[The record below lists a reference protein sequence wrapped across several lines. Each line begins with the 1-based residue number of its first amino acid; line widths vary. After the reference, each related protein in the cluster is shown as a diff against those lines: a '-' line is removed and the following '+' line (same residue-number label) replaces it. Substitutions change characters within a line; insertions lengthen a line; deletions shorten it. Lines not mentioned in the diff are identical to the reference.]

1 MFHTLQ
7 RSWDLAK
14 ETWEVLRQDRALVV
28 FPIMSGIASL
38 LVFASYVI
46 PLALL
51 TPWGEIFR
59 DSGSRFDFKPGPLH
73 YVLTFLY
80 YLVSYFVVVFF
91 NTGLVACVRMR
102 FEGRSPTVADGLN
115 FSKQNLGLIF
125 KWVLLS
131 ATVGALLRAIEERAS
146 WLGQIVVNLVGLAW
160 SIATVFA
167 VPVLVYDQVGP
178 FEAVKRSVA
187 AFRRT
192 WGETVVANFGLNTVF
207 GLLFL
212 PSIVVLVIAGV
223 VAGGLAQ
230 TSAMQAGIVFGG
242 AMVVCVLYWLTLA
255 IIQSTLQ
262 GIFLTAC
269 YHYAATGIVPS
280 AFSQEHVLHAWRPKT
295 R

>member
-1 MFHTLQ
+1 MFDTLH

-14 ETWEVLRQDRALVV
+14 ETWGVLRQDRTLVV
-28 FPIMSGIASL
+28 FPIMSGVASL
-38 LVFASYVI
+38 LVFASFII
-46 PLALL
+46 PMVLL
-51 TPWGEIFR
+51 VPGLEITR
-59 DSGSRFDFKPGPLH
+59 NPGSRAHLEASPLH
-73 YVLTFLY
+73 YVLLFLY

-91 NTGLVACVRMR
+91 NTSLVACVRMR
-102 FEGRSPTVADGLN
+102 FEGRTPTVADGLE
-115 FSKQNLGLIF
+115 FSRQNLGLIF
-125 KWVLLS
+125 KWSLLS
-131 ATVGALLRAIEERAS
+131 ATVGTILRVVEERAS
-146 WLGQIVVNLVGLAW
+146 WLGRIVVGLIGLAW

-178 FEAVKRSVA
+178 VEAVKRSVA

-212 PSIVVLVIAGV
+212 PSIVLLAIAGV
-223 VAGGLAQ
+223 MAGSLVQ

-242 AMVVCVLYWLTLA
+242 ALVLCVLYWLTLA
-255 IIQSTLQ
+255 IVQSTLQ

-269 YHYAATGIVPS
+269 YHYASTGVVPA
-280 AFSQEHVLHAWRPKT
+280 AFSQEHVMHAWRPKT

>member
-1 MFHTLQ
+1 MFQTLQ

-14 ETWEVLRQDRALVV
+14 ETWDVLRQDRALVI

-38 LVFASYVI
+38 LVFASFII
-46 PLALL
+46 PVGLMVWNQGDHTTGARAHF
-51 TPWGEIFR
+51 E
-59 DSGSRFDFKPGPLH
+59 PGPLH
-73 YVLTFLY
+73 YGLTFLY

-91 NTGLVACVRMR
+91 NAGLVACVRMR
-102 FEGRSPTVADGLN
+102 FEGGTPTVSDGLS
-115 FSKQNLGLIF
+115 FSMRNIGLIF
-125 KWVLLS
+125 KWSLLS
-131 ATVGALLRAIEERAS
+131 ATVGTILRAVEERAS
-146 WLGQIVVNLVGLAW
+146 WLGRIVIGLIGLAW

-178 FEAVKRSVA
+178 VEAVKRSVQ

-207 GLLFL
+207 SLLFV
-212 PSIVVLVIAGV
+212 PSIILLVIAGV
-223 VAGGLAQ
+223 IAGGLVQ
-230 TSAMQAGIVFGG
+230 TSATQAGIVFGV
-242 AMVVCVLYWLTLA
+242 ALVVCVIYWLSLA

-269 YHYAATGIVPS
+269 YHYASTGVVPS
-280 AFSQEHVLHAWRPKT
+280 AFSQEHVMHAWRPKT